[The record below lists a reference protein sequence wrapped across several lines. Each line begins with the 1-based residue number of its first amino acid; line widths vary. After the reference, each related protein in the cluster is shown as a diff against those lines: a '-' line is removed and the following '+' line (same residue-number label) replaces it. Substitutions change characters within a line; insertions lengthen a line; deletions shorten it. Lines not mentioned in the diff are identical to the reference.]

1 MLTGNTPK
9 DVLETLLIRCICT
22 RKLEMLF

>member
-1 MLTGNTPK
+1 MLGNTPK